1 MVLIK
6 IGVWIYHYNTSFI
19 SFIIIRSWY
28 LLVKSYQGEYIPVT
42 RIFFG
47 SNVDLFVKYMS
58 NQTLSIQWAGNGIG
72 YGCKFKYVYTYCKCS
87 LALHGKFSYTQNCI
101 H

>member
-6 IGVWIYHYNTSFI
+6 IGVWIYHYNTSSI
-19 SFIIIRSWY
+19 SFIIRSWY

-42 RIFFG
+42 RRIFLG

-87 LALHGKFSYTQNCI
+87 LALHGKFSYTQNCM